1 MIPYVEPGTENS
13 YYTITSF
20 ETKNSNPN
28 LSQNPSSKMNNS
40 SSLSSTNVSAM
51 SEKSK
56 AANKQRLLALYQRMR
71 DSDDTSKGLNK
82 SLSDEKMDSQGID
95 ENSKRPRSRAKIREI
110 TNIQIQESKTK
121 NSVFIDQPSI
131 SNLIANT
138 LRNSNTNN
146 NNNNNKPLGKIKNL
160 NKHLQTQHQEYFYPD
175 ANPNESPLKEKHASK
190 KQQNDL
196 EDIVKTKDS
205 SKKVDLTDNNKKS
218 NKNLSQHEEE
228 NSATKR
234 NIHSP
239 SFLNVINHRI
249 KFQVAN

>member
-71 DSDDTSKGLNK
+71 ESDDNSRGLNK
-82 SLSDEKMDSQGID
+82 SLSDEKIDSSGID

-110 TNIQIQESKTK
+110 TNIQIQENKTK

-138 LRNSNTNN
+138 LRNSNTNTYN
-146 NNNNNKPLGKIKNL
+146 NTNKPLGKIKNL
-160 NKHLQTQHQEYFYPD
+160 NNVF
-175 ANPNESPLKEKHASK
+175 
-190 KQQNDL
+190 
-196 EDIVKTKDS
+196 I
-205 SKKVDLTDNNKKS
+205 KV
-218 NKNLSQHEEE
+218 
-228 NSATKR
+228 
-234 NIHSP
+234 I
-239 SFLNVINHRI
+239 
-249 KFQVAN
+249 